1 MADFTLEG
9 AQQRAPL
16 RAGNVVNAAGAIVS
30 LGLIVGVGV
39 WGYNLVM
46 RDISGVPV
54 VRAMEGPMRMVPDNP
69 GGEVADHTGLAVNV
83 VAAQGQAAPP
93 EDTVMLAPATTG
105 LAAED
110 MVVMPE
116 AEATEVSPSEQITEA
131 APLAEPDTAID
142 VAAVAPSEA
151 PLTAEQILA
160 LADQIAAGAEP
171 LTDLEEGATPP
182 VQTAVNGVP
191 SAVIAD
197 IVPSTVPGVAVSLR
211 PVTRPAGL
219 VVASAPAA
227 SSDPAAPI
235 APVDPTVL
243 VSTATI
249 PVGTSLAQLGAY
261 DSPEIAAEEW
271 RRFNGRFTDY
281 LAGKERLIQEASRG
295 GRTFYRLR
303 AMGFEDVADARR
315 FCAALVAEN
324 TDCVPVVVR

>member
-1 MADFTLEG
+1 MADYTLEG

-54 VRAMEGPMRMVPDNP
+54 VRAMEGPMRMAPENP
-69 GGEVADHTGLAVNV
+69 GGEVADHTGLAVNA

-93 EDTVMLAPATTG
+93 EDTVVLAPPTVG
-105 LAAED
+105 LAEED
-110 MVVMPE
+110 IVVLPS
-116 AEATEVSPSEQITEA
+116 AEAQEVAPVISAPPVAEA
-131 APLAEPDTAID
+131 APEQEIEVAGVATPEP
-142 VAAVAPSEA
+142 

-191 SAVIAD
+191 SEVIAD

-227 SSDPAAPI
+227 SSDAAAPL
-235 APVDPTVL
+235 APADPTVL

>member
-1 MADFTLEG
+1 MADYTLEG

-54 VRAMEGPMRMVPDNP
+54 VRAMEGPMRMAPENP
-69 GGEVADHTGLAVNV
+69 GGEVADHTGLAVNA

-93 EDTVMLAPATTG
+93 EDTVVLAPPTVG
-105 LAAED
+105 LAEED
-110 MVVMPE
+110 IVVLPN
-116 AEATEVSPSEQITEA
+116 AEAQEVAPVISAPPVAEA
-131 APLAEPDTAID
+131 APEQEIEVAGVATPEP
-142 VAAVAPSEA
+142 

-191 SAVIAD
+191 SEVIAD

-219 VVASAPAA
+219 VVVSAPAA
-227 SSDPAAPI
+227 SSDAAAPL
-235 APVDPTVL
+235 APADPTVL